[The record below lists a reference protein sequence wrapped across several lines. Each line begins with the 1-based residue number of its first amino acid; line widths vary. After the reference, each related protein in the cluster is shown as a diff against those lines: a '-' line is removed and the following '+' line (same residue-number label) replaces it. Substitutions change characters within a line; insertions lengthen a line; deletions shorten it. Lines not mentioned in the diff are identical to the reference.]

1 MVEQNIDIISHHF
14 TFHCHTHFTLHL
26 FHIVSYRLHLKMLE
40 RTLEQI
46 HFTQR
51 NEKEGYLSRR
61 MKTRAEKMKKKFIS
75 CILFLMIFIPC
86 VILGKNCVNMLLR
99 SRYLV

>member
-1 MVEQNIDIISHHF
+1 
-14 TFHCHTHFTLHL
+14 
-26 FHIVSYRLHLKMLE
+26 MLE

-75 CILFLMIFIPC
+75 CILFLMIFIPF
-86 VILGKNCVNMLLR
+86 VIWGKNCVNMLLR